1 MSASAVPRCSTT
13 TNARN
18 ASEPSSTFQCGSA
31 GMSTVWPRLL
41 TGNSSLTPCSTA
53 RIMACTN
60 VTTPVGSHA
69 GEAFPLARKAARV
82 SDARSYRRLS
92 DTPLLVAYTIGD
104 DFPAAHTET
113 YDLGLGG
120 LAMLADAEL
129 PAGQA
134 LRLQLELRGD
144 PRPAL

>member
-18 ASEPSSTFQCGSA
+18 ASEPSSTFQCSSA

-53 RIMACTN
+53 RIIACTN

-69 GEAFPLARKAARV
+69 GEAFPPARKAARV
-82 SDARSYRRLS
+82 SEARSHRRLP
-92 DTPLLVAYTIGD
+92 DAAMLVAYTIGD
-104 DFPAAHTET
+104 EFAAAHTET
-113 YDLGLGG
+113 YDIGLGG
-120 LAMLADAEL
+120 LALFPDTEL
-129 PAGQA
+129 PSGPAR
-134 LRLQLELRGD
+134 RLE
-144 PRPAL
+144 